1 MLVPSELELIT
12 LLTDGRRKART
23 ARKRV
28 TDVFCSVFYCQFQF
42 RSVTVNVSCRTAS
55 RQKNVIQTKIEK
67 IRGKFKFFF
76 RKQVYRKKS
85 FLIQIY
91 LVSISMFWHSPA
103 VH

>member
-55 RQKNVIQTKIEK
+55 RQENVIQTKIEK

-76 RKQVYRKKS
+76 RT
-85 FLIQIY
+85 
-91 LVSISMFWHSPA
+91 
-103 VH
+103 

>member
-23 ARKRV
+23 GRKRV
-28 TDVFCSVFYCQFQF
+28 TDVSCSVFYCQFQF

-76 RKQVYRKKS
+76 RT
-85 FLIQIY
+85 
-91 LVSISMFWHSPA
+91 
-103 VH
+103 